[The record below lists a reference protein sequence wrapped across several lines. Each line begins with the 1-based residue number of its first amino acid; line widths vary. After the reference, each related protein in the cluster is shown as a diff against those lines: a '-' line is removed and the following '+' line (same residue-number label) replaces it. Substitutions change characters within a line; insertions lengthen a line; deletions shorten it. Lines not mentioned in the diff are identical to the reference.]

1 MRPSASWAID
11 SELIRAQGIIVKY
24 TVLYYVLQLHT
35 ILVVSS
41 CACMPLRRG
50 AFCAL
55 NRLFYF
61 WNRNCLLCV
70 IAETYTK
77 IKQRFYC
84 TYYYIGIP
92 MWQLLSFQ
100 EQILIIWWVF
110 WGYCF
115 SNWTLLTENL
125 FVWFTHTHIHT
136 YKLYLYTILIQSYKL
151 VGSCAKNMWR
161 GSKEGIRHLADRSTV
176 ST

>member
-1 MRPSASWAID
+1 M
-11 SELIRAQGIIVKY
+11 
-24 TVLYYVLQLHT
+24 H
-35 ILVVSS
+35 
-41 CACMPLRRG
+41 ACLLRRG

-125 FVWFTHTHIHT
+125 FVWFIHEHIHT
-136 YKLYLYTILIQSYKL
+136 YTHTYIQPLFIHDINSKLQACGVVCENYVARIKGRDQA
-151 VGSCAKNMWR
+151 SCRLTWVYGHFVPSQIVPQCRRERDVKRAFFL
-161 GSKEGIRHLADRSTV
+161 LAS
-176 ST
+176 